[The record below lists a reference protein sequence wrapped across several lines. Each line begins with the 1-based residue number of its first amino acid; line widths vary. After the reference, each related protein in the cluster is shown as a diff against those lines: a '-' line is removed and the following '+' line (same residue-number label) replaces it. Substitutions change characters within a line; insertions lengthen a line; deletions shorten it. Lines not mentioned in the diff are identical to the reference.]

1 MLASLSPLISRGVID
16 NTVRDIVQLRLWG
29 ADSGEALDFVL
40 EGNCLPDIAGCRVN
54 FTNRR
59 CIPALKEE
67 HPVLKRLR
75 AETQR
80 TLIGDITLS
89 RRQPEPDNRRALQ
102 NILSVEFFIGTELR
116 VLIESDDFEYDLSLP
131 QWQMSWAESN
141 AQALLNM
148 ENLRAH
154 VAENVSHF
162 CGPALA
168 DIKASGFPA
177 CKWDLRLNRAE
188 AGMAIFPTIEEKY
201 RFSPRRRAELAYV
214 MGRTDILGNM
224 AQEDEAHLPPDPAAE
239 QRAWEVVDFLE
250 PEYARSVK
258 RAMHHPL
265 FMETSRMTGLVQTR
279 LMKANGQPQSKEA
292 ERFIS
297 GYAALVSHILATI
310 LLTRQREFNRDLALQ
325 RLTLIA
331 RRVGDLPALFDNP
344 MGENNAL
351 IREATA
357 ALVTKLEDFSATLQ
371 H

>member
-16 NTVRDIVQLRLWG
+16 NTARDIVQLRLWG
-29 ADSGEALDFVL
+29 ADPGEPLEFVL
-40 EGNCLPDIAGCRVN
+40 EGNCLPDIAGCRVS

-59 CIPALKEE
+59 SIPALKEE

-75 AETQR
+75 AESAR

-89 RRQPEPDNRRALQ
+89 NRRPEQDNRKALQ
-102 NILSVEFFIGTELR
+102 NVLSVEFFIGTELR
-116 VLIESDDFEYDLSLP
+116 VLIESDAFDYDLSLP
-131 QWQMSWAESN
+131 QWEMSWAEANTQSM
-141 AQALLNM
+141 LNM

-154 VAENVSHF
+154 VAANMAQF

-168 DIKASGFPA
+168 DIKASGFPC

-188 AGMAIFPTIEEKY
+188 AGMAIYPTIEEKY
-201 RFSPRRRAELAYV
+201 RYSPSRRAELAYV
-214 MGRTDILGNM
+214 MGRTDILGSM

-239 QRAWEVVDFLE
+239 HSAWEVVDFLE
-250 PEYARSVK
+250 PEYARPVK

-265 FMETSRMTGLVQTR
+265 FHETSRMTGLVQTR
-279 LMKANGQPQSKEA
+279 LMKPNGQPRSKDA

-344 MGENNAL
+344 MGEQNAL

-357 ALVTKLEDFSATLQ
+357 ALVTKLEDFSATL
-371 H
+371 HP